1 MLREA
6 HKITAFY
13 FLKKCSHA
21 DPANF
26 GIKSIQFGLSG
37 KKLNS
42 MKKGASSFS
51 FLNELAPF

>member
-42 MKKGASSFS
+42 MKKGASSFKNE
-51 FLNELAPF
+51 NELAPF